1 MNKKIF
7 SIAPSFNCKLSCEG
21 CYLTTDVTK
30 DMRDA
35 TKGEAYYLRAIE
47 VAAESGY
54 TDFAITWNPFPG
66 AYEITK
72 KYVLYAK
79 KHGMSTSV
87 TTVLTTIHEAE
98 PDFFMNLDVLTIS
111 VDDMR
116 FTTISL
122 FDTAKTGNF
131 NFHASWMWEDRLSIR
146 SFQQTWPEGEVNPQL
161 TSRGFS
167 DLFPHL
173 VINYNLLWTPAVFEW
188 LYSDTANFKRALDN
202 ITYPDTVQHL
212 IYKPL
217 SIYESEAWF
226 WTNYQ
231 KVFIEYPW
239 VNIAGNGSKFIGD
252 IALNNLLGINNCPGQ
267 DFQMVDVDPMGYVRR
282 CPENPI
288 SYDGRNIQALRQ
300 YLQQGT
306 GCQNEKCNCITS

>member
-1 MNKKIF
+1 M
-7 SIAPSFNCKLSCEG
+7 
-21 CYLTTDVTK
+21 
-30 DMRDA
+30 
-35 TKGEAYYLRAIE
+35 
-47 VAAESGY
+47 
-54 TDFAITWNPFPG
+54 
-66 AYEITK
+66 
-72 KYVLYAK
+72 
-79 KHGMSTSV
+79 
-87 TTVLTTIHEAE
+87 LTTIAEAE
-98 PDFFMNLDVLTIS
+98 DDFFMNLDVLTIS

-116 FTTISL
+116 FNSIGL
-122 FDTAKTGNF
+122 FDTEKTGYF
-131 NFHASWMWEDRLSIR
+131 NFLASWMWENRLSN
-146 SFQQTWPEGEVNPQL
+146 QNEENPQS
-161 TSRGFS
+161 TGREFS
-167 DLFPHL
+167 ELFPHL

-231 KVFIEYPW
+231 KVFTEYPW

-288 SYDGRNIQALRQ
+288 SYDGTNIQALRQ

-306 GCQNEKCNCITS
+306 GCQNEKCNCITN

>member
-1 MNKKIF
+1 MNRKIF

-35 TKGEAYYLRAIE
+35 TKEEAYYLRAIE
-47 VAAESGY
+47 VAAASGY

-66 AYEITK
+66 AYEMTK

-87 TTVLTTIHEAE
+87 TTVLTTILEAE
-98 PDFFMNLDVLTIS
+98 EDFLMNLDVLTIS

-116 FTTISL
+116 FRSIADFES
-122 FDTAKTGNF
+122 AKAGNF
-131 NFHASWMWEDRLSIR
+131 NLLASLMWEDRISAG
-146 SFQQTWPEGEVNPQL
+146 TVEEGSQIAL
-161 TSRGFS
+161 GFS
-167 DLFPHL
+167 DAFPHL
-173 VINYNLLWTPAVFEW
+173 CINYNILWTPAVFEW
-188 LYSDTANFKRALDN
+188 LYSDTTNFRRALDS
-202 ITYPDTVQHL
+202 ISYPDTVQHL

-231 KVFIEYPW
+231 KVFAEYPW
-239 VNIAGNGSKFIGD
+239 VNIAGDGNKFIGD

>member
-1 MNKKIF
+1 MNRKIF

-35 TKGEAYYLRAIE
+35 TKEEAYYLRAIE
-47 VAAESGY
+47 VAAASGY

-66 AYEITK
+66 AYEMTK

-87 TTVLTTIHEAE
+87 TTVLTTILEAE
-98 PDFFMNLDVLTIS
+98 DDFFMNLDVLTIS

-116 FTTISL
+116 FRSISA

-131 NFHASWMWEDRLSIR
+131 NFLASWMWEDRVSAG
-146 SFQQTWPEGEVNPQL
+146 TAEEGSQKAP
-161 TSRGFS
+161 GFS
-167 DLFPHL
+167 DYFPHI

-188 LYSDTANFKRALDN
+188 LYSDTTNFRRALDN
-202 ITYPDTVQHL
+202 ISYPDTVQHL

-231 KVFIEYPW
+231 KVFAEYPW
-239 VNIAGNGSKFIGD
+239 VNIAGDGNKFIGD

>member
-35 TKGEAYYLRAIE
+35 TKEEAYYLRAIE
-47 VAAESGY
+47 VAAENNY

-66 AYEITK
+66 AYEMTK

-87 TTVLTTIHEAE
+87 TTVLTTILEAE
-98 PDFFMNLDVLTIS
+98 DDFLMNLDVLTIS

-116 FTTISL
+116 FRSIADFES
-122 FDTAKTGNF
+122 AKAGNF
-131 NFHASWMWEDRLSIR
+131 NLLASLMWEDRISAGR
-146 SFQQTWPEGEVNPQL
+146 PATRNC
-161 TSRGFS
+161 GFS
-167 DLFPHL
+167 DAFPHI
-173 VINYNLLWTPAVFEW
+173 VINYNLLWTPTVFEW
-188 LYSDTANFKRALDN
+188 LYEDEDAFGEMLES
-202 ITYPDTVQHL
+202 IIYPNTVQHL

-217 SIYESEAWF
+217 SIYEQQGFNF
-226 WTNYQ
+226 WENYQ
-231 KVFIEYPW
+231 RVFTEYPW
-239 VNIAGNGSKFIGD
+239 VNIAGDGKKYIGD
-252 IALNNLLGINNCPGQ
+252 IALNNLLGINNCPGE
-267 DFQMVDVDPMGYVRR
+267 DFQMVDVDPMGQVRR

-288 SYDGRNIQALRQ
+288 SYDGGNIYKLKNLLAD
-300 YLQQGT
+300 GT
-306 GCQNEKCNCITS
+306 SCKSKKCNCITG

>member
-30 DMRDA
+30 DMRNA

-47 VAAESGY
+47 VAAENGY

-87 TTVLTTIHEAE
+87 TTVLTTIAEAE
-98 PDFFMNLDVLTIS
+98 DDFFMNLDVLTIS

-116 FTTISL
+116 FNSIGL
-122 FDTAKTGNF
+122 FDTEKTGYF
-131 NFHASWMWEDRLSIR
+131 NFLASWMWENRLSN
-146 SFQQTWPEGEVNPQL
+146 QNEENPQS
-161 TSRGFS
+161 TGREFS
-167 DLFPHL
+167 ELFPHL

-231 KVFIEYPW
+231 KVFTEYPW

-288 SYDGRNIQALRQ
+288 SYDGTNIQALRQ

>member
-30 DMRDA
+30 DMRNA

-47 VAAESGY
+47 VAAENGY

-87 TTVLTTIHEAE
+87 TTALTTIAEAE
-98 PDFFMNLDVLTIS
+98 DDFFMNLDVLTIS

-116 FTTISL
+116 FNSIGL
-122 FDTAKTGNF
+122 FDTEKTGYF
-131 NFHASWMWEDRLSIR
+131 NFLASWMWENRLSN
-146 SFQQTWPEGEVNPQL
+146 QNEEDPQS
-161 TSRGFS
+161 TGREFS

-188 LYSDTANFKRALDN
+188 LYSDTANFKRALDR

-226 WTNYQ
+226 WRNYQ
-231 KVFIEYPW
+231 KVFAEYPW

-288 SYDGRNIQALRQ
+288 SYDGTNIQALRQ

-306 GCQNEKCNCITS
+306 DCQNEKCNCITN